1 VAGVDGSGGLS
12 ELALFFILLSVMS
25 SSVLRRYTPPTCTLE
40 VAAIGSALSRWTDRA
55 VLKNLRFELSF
66 DDPTQNSD
74 QQVTIRGDRN
84 QLEALWDAVSN
95 YVQSLLMQSG
105 ESVRLEPGDRLGNGV
120 EAPDSISPLHDAG
133 IKLQPKGRLSH
144 ELHLGNLANAES
156 AVIPLTTLQLF
167 DLANALDE
175 YHSEALTLPSLGRPR
190 WIKAVP
196 NSWVKSAAAAVLV
209 LGVSVPVVKFV
220 TDLSSP
226 QVASTTVLTKDVEIS
241 TAQRAGDL
249 PTPSAPGR
257 TPPPLTMTPLNPSVP
272 PPPVGTTVF
281 PAPVPGV
288 ATVPDTPPVSVPIA
302 PSQPTTIEIPTEPVI
317 PEIPDNPPIAA
328 APAPS
333 SEAPPR
339 LEGTDLDDLAA
350 STAPANADTLN
361 DELAAAG
368 LSASGAAPN
377 ASSSAAASAR
387 SAPPANASSN
397 QAEEVKSYFQQ
408 NWQPPE
414 GLTDTLEY
422 RLLLN
427 ADGSLQRILPLGNAS
442 ANFLDRTNMPLL
454 GESFVSPTVDGK
466 KPQIRVVLEPDGRV
480 QTFLE
485 YAD

>member
-1 VAGVDGSGGLS
+1 
-12 ELALFFILLSVMS
+12 
-25 SSVLRRYTPPTCTLE
+25 
-40 VAAIGSALSRWTDRA
+40 
-55 VLKNLRFELSF
+55 VLKNLRFELRF

-84 QLEALWDAVSN
+84 QLEALWDAVSS

-105 ESVRLEPGDRLGNGV
+105 EGVRLEPGDRLGNGV

-133 IKLQPKGRLSH
+133 IKLQPRGRLSH

-156 AVIPLTTLQLF
+156 AVVPLTTLQLF

-175 YHSEALTLPSLGRPR
+175 YHAEALTLPSLGRPR

-196 NSWVKSAAAAVLV
+196 NSWVQTAAAAVLV

-226 QVASTTVLTKDVEIS
+226 QVATTVLTKDVEIS

-288 ATVPDTPPVSVPIA
+288 ATVPDTPPASVPIA
-302 PSQPTTIEIPTEPVI
+302 PSQPTTIEIPTEPSF
-317 PEIPDNPPIAA
+317 PDIPDNPSIAA

-333 SEAPPR
+333 PEAPPR
-339 LEGTDLDDLAA
+339 LEGTEDDLAT
-350 STAPANADTLN
+350 STAPANGDTLN

-368 LSASGAAPN
+368 LSASSAAPN
-377 ASSSAAASAR
+377 AAASAR
-387 SAPPANASSN
+387 SAAPAANASSN

-414 GLTDTLEY
+414 GLTETLEY

-442 ANFLDRTNMPLL
+442 ANFLDRTRMPLL
-454 GESFVSPTVDGK
+454 GEAFVSPTVDGK

>member
-1 VAGVDGSGGLS
+1 MA
-12 ELALFFILLSVMS
+12 

-84 QLEALWDAVSN
+84 QLEALWDAVSG
-95 YVQSLLMQSG
+95 YVQSLLMQS
-105 ESVRLEPGDRLGNGV
+105 ESRLEPRDHLSNGV

-133 IKLQPKGRLSH
+133 IKLQPKGWLSH
-144 ELHLGNLANAES
+144 ELHLGNLANADS

-196 NSWVKSAAAAVLV
+196 NGWVKTAAAAVVV
-209 LGVSVPVVKFV
+209 LGVSVPVVKFI
-220 TDLSSP
+220 TDLSAP
-226 QVASTTVLTKDVEIS
+226 QVASTPALTKDVEIS

-249 PTPSAPGR
+249 PTPAAPGR
-257 TPPPLTMTPLNPSVP
+257 TPPPLTLTPLNPTAP

-288 ATVPDTPPVSVPIA
+288 ATVPDTPPASVPIA
-302 PSQPTTIEIPTEPVI
+302 PSQPTTIEIPTESSFPD
-317 PEIPDNPPIAA
+317 IPDSPAA
-328 APAPS
+328 APSIEPS
-333 SEAPPR
+333 PSAPPR

-350 STAPANADTLN
+350 STAPSSADTLN

-368 LSASGAAPN
+368 LSAPN
-377 ASSSAAASAR
+377 AAASAR
-387 SAPPANASSN
+387 SAPAASASSANASSN

-408 NWQPPE
+408 NWQPQE
-414 GLTDTLEY
+414 GLTETLEY
-422 RLLLN
+422 RLLLK
-427 ADGSLQRILPLGNAS
+427 ADGSLQRILPLGDAS
-442 ANFLDRTNMPLL
+442 RNFVDRTNMPLL
-454 GESFVSPTVDGK
+454 GEVFVSPTVDGRE
-466 KPQIRVVLEPDGRV
+466 PQIRVVLEPDGRV

-485 YAD
+485 YAE